1 MEERQPPR
9 CTHCR
14 RKLEQGMDV
23 LSMTKS
29 VIGPRGSVPLEEPLL
44 FCQEACVVGY
54 MDSSDEPLER
64 LP

>member
-1 MEERQPPR
+1 
-9 CTHCR
+9 
-14 RKLEQGMDV
+14 MDV